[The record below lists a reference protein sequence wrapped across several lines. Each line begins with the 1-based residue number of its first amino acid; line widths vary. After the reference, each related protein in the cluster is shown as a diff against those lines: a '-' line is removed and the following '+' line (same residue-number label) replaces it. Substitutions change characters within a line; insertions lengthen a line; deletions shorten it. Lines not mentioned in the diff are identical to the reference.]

1 MLGTDP
7 GWEGKPVSRCG
18 RWTDVPRM
26 LSCQD
31 LIVNQPRIVTYN
43 MSSLDGRLTLAPG
56 VSLLTGDRRWTA
68 LTSGVSDPYDWV
80 RQAHDP
86 QVLLEG
92 SGSFLAGDVETAP
105 RAGGGAAIAQA
116 GEHFLPDS
124 VVDVPGRRWFAVVD
138 GRGRV
143 DLQLTEWPDPA
154 WAGWHALI
162 LTSRAA
168 SPDHLARLRERGI
181 PYLVFGDSHVDLP
194 AAMSLLRSELGV
206 RTVVC
211 TGGGRLGGALLRAG
225 LVDEV
230 DVEILPAVIGGR
242 GTPALFDA
250 PPLEPD
256 EWPHRLDLLSV
267 EQLAGGRLRLRY
279 TVLDGAPET
288 GVAGSQGAEPDS
300 AEPRG

>member
-1 MLGTDP
+1 
-7 GWEGKPVSRCG
+7 
-18 RWTDVPRM
+18 
-26 LSCQD
+26 
-31 LIVNQPRIVTYN
+31 VNRPRIITYN

-56 VSLLTGDRRWTA
+56 VSLLTGDRRWKA
-68 LTSGVSDPYDWV
+68 LTSGFDDPYDWV
-80 RQAHDP
+80 RQTHDP

-92 SGSFLAGDVETAP
+92 SGSFLAGDAKPAP
-105 RAGGGAAIAQA
+105 RSRGGSAIAQE

-138 GRGRV
+138 GQGRV
-143 DLQLTEWPDPA
+143 DLQFTEWPDPA

-168 SPDHLARLRERGI
+168 SADHLARLRAQGI
-181 PYLVFGDSHVDLP
+181 PYLVFGDEHVDLP
-194 AAMSLLRSELGV
+194 PAMSMLRSGLGV

-250 PPLEPD
+250 PPLAPD
-256 EWPHRLDLLSV
+256 QWPHRMDLLSV
-267 EQLAGGRLRLRY
+267 EQLAGGLLRLRY
-279 TVLDGAPET
+279 TVLDGAAEA
-288 GVAGSQGAEPDS
+288 GVEGSQGARPDT
-300 AEPRG
+300 AETRG